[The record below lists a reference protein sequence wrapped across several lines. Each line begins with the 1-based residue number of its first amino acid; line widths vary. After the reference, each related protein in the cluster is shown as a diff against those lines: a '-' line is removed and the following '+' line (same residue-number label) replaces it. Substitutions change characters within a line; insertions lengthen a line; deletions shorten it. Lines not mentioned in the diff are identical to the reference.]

1 MAKGNFTKEAIT
13 RQVLNFFNENSTK
26 PFNYKQVSAALGL
39 KKSVMKERVVDAM
52 FDLEAAGKIQ
62 RISAGKYKAN
72 MRRQTVTG
80 VLDRESVAKKTYLI
94 PDDGGERVWIAE
106 RSMGCALNGDRV
118 EVVLFPRRKGREQE
132 GEVVNVLERKKTEF
146 VGILEVKPTFA
157 FLNIDKKL
165 LTHDMFIPLDKLN
178 GGKDGQRC
186 VGRIVEWVSKE
197 KNPIGEIVT
206 VLGDVGNN
214 DAEMHAIL
222 AEFGLPYSYPQEVED
237 AANEIPDVIDDD
249 EIARRVDMRDVV
261 TFTIDPRDA
270 KDFDDALS
278 IRKLEAGL
286 WEIGVHI
293 ADVTHYVT
301 PDSII
306 DKEAYKRAT
315 SVYLVD
321 RTVPMLPE
329 RLCNNICSLRPNE
342 DKLAYSVI
350 FHIDEFAEVK
360 DYKICRTVINSNRRF
375 TYEEAQAIIES
386 QQLTVNS
393 QQSLNDTGTGE
404 QYRDELL
411 KLNEL
416 AQILRTK
423 RFAKGAIAFDRVE
436 VRFEIDEKG
445 KPLSVYF
452 KEAKES
458 NMLIEEFMLLANKTV
473 AAHIGKGLINKPL
486 SPSDSLTSS
495 SSFLQGIMQ
504 TSLPSALASSVGS
517 PNLGEHSSV
526 KLKKKPKTFV
536 YRVHDVPNPDKLEN
550 FSTFIKRFGYKLK
563 TTGKSEVV
571 SAAINNLLDQVTGK
585 REQNLIETLAIRS
598 MAKAT
603 YTTENIGHYGL
614 AFDYYTHF
622 TSPIRRYP
630 DMMVHRL
637 LTRYLFEEGHSVNK
651 NEYEEYCEHSSDMEQ
666 LAASAERA
674 SIKYKQVEYMSERL
688 GQVYDG
694 VISGVTDWGIYV
706 ELNENKCEG
715 MIPVRCLDDDYYE
728 FDEKNYC
735 IVGRYTGK
743 RYQLGDELTV
753 KIAKADLVKKQLD
766 FVLV

>member
-52 FDLEAAGKIQ
+52 FELEAAGKIQ

-118 EVVLFPRRKGREQE
+118 EVVLFPRRKGKEQE
-132 GEVVNVLERKKTEF
+132 GEVVEVLERKKTEF

-165 LTHDMFIPLDKLN
+165 LTHDMFIPLEKLN
-178 GGKDGQRC
+178 GGKDGQHC
-186 VGRIVEWVSKE
+186 VGRIVEWASKE

-206 VLGDVGNN
+206 VLGDVGDN

-222 AEFGLPYSYPQEVED
+222 AEFGLPYSYPADVEA
-237 AANEIPDVIDDD
+237 AANEISDKIEDE

-278 IRKLEAGL
+278 IRKLESGL

-342 DKLAYSVI
+342 DKLAFSVV
-350 FHIDEFAEVK
+350 FHVDEFAEVK

-375 TYEEAQAIIES
+375 TYEEAQEIIECGMRNEELGMNKPLS
-386 QQLTVNS
+386 PS
-393 QQSLNDTGTGE
+393 DSSPKPGE
-404 QYRDELL
+404 QYNAEIL

-416 AQILRTK
+416 AKMLRVK

-473 AAHIGKGLINKPL
+473 AMHIGKPK
-486 SPSDSLTSS
+486 
-495 SSFLQGIMQ
+495 
-504 TSLPSALASSVGS
+504 A
-517 PNLGEHSSV
+517 V
-526 KLKKKPKTFV
+526 KGAKSKPKTFI

-715 MIPVRCLDDDYYE
+715 MIPIRFLDDDYYE

-735 IVGRYTGK
+735 IVGRHTGK

>member
-1 MAKGNFTKEAIT
+1 MKTEKEKKPEKRSFTKEAIT

-26 PFNYKQVSAALGL
+26 PFNYKQVAAALGL

-52 FDLEAAGKIQ
+52 FDLESAGKIQ

-106 RSMGCALNGDRV
+106 RSMGCALNGDKV
-118 EVVLFPRRKGREQE
+118 EVVLFPRRKGKEQE

-165 LTHDMFIPLDKLN
+165 LTHDMFIPLEKLN

-186 VGRIVEWVSKE
+186 VGRIVEWSSKE
-197 KNPIGEIVT
+197 KNPIGEIVA

-222 AEFGLPYSYPQEVED
+222 AEFGLPYSYPKEIED
-237 AANEIPDVIDDD
+237 AANEISDIIDAE
-249 EIARRVDMRDVV
+249 EIARRKDMRDVT

-278 IRKLEAGL
+278 IRKLETGL
-286 WEIGVHI
+286 WEVGVHI

-301 PDSII
+301 PNSII

-321 RTVPMLPE
+321 RTIPMLPE

-342 DKLAYSVI
+342 DKLSYSVV
-350 FHIDEFAEVK
+350 FQLDEFAEVK
-360 DYKICRTVINSNRRF
+360 SYEICRTVINSNRRF
-375 TYEEAQAIIES
+375 AYEEAQAIIES
-386 QQLTVNS
+386 
-393 QQSLNDTGTGE
+393 GE
-404 QYRDELL
+404 GDYATELL

-416 AQILRTK
+416 AKILRVK

-452 KEAKES
+452 KEAKEA
-458 NMLIEEFMLLANKTV
+458 NKLIEEFMLLANKTV
-473 AAHIGKGLINKPL
+473 ATHIGKYNAQCSMLNAQSEKQHKTKG
-486 SPSDSLTSS
+486 
-495 SSFLQGIMQ
+495 
-504 TSLPSALASSVGS
+504 
-517 PNLGEHSSV
+517 
-526 KLKKKPKTFV
+526 KPKTFV

-563 TTGKSEVV
+563 TTGKNQEV
-571 SAAINNLLDQVTGK
+571 SSAINNLLDQVAGK
-585 REQNLIETLAIRS
+585 REQNLIETLAVRS

-614 AFDYYTHF
+614 AFDYYSHF

-630 DMMVHRL
+630 DMMAHRL

-715 MIPVRCLDDDYYE
+715 MIPIRCLDDDYYE

-735 IVGRYTGK
+735 IVGRHTGK

-753 KIAKADLVKKQLD
+753 RIAKTDLVKKQLD
-766 FVLV
+766 FELV

>member
-165 LTHDMFIPLDKLN
+165 LTHDMFIPLEKLN

-186 VGRIVEWVSKE
+186 VGRIVEWASKE

-206 VLGDVGNN
+206 VLGDVGDN

-237 AANEIPDVIDDD
+237 AANEIADKIDDE
-249 EIARRVDMRDVV
+249 EIARRIDMRDVV

-278 IRKLEAGL
+278 IRKLETGL

-375 TYEEAQAIIES
+375 TYEEAQQIIE
-386 QQLTVNS
+386 
-393 QQSLNDTGTGE
+393 TGE
-404 QYRDELL
+404 GDYAQEMM

-452 KEAKES
+452 KEAKEA

-473 AAHIGKGLINKPL
+473 AAHIGKPK
-486 SPSDSLTSS
+486 
-495 SSFLQGIMQ
+495 
-504 TSLPSALASSVGS
+504 A
-517 PNLGEHSSV
+517 V
-526 KLKKKPKTFV
+526 KGAKAKAKTFV

-550 FSTFIKRFGYKLK
+550 FSAFIKRFGYKLK

-637 LTRYLFEEGHSVNK
+637 LTRYLFDEGHSVNK

-715 MIPVRCLDDDYYE
+715 MIPIRFLDDDYYE

-735 IVGRYTGK
+735 IVGRHTGK

>member
-72 MRRQTVTG
+72 MRRKIVVG
-80 VLDRESVAKKTYLI
+80 VLDRESVAKKTYLV

-118 EVVLFPRRKGREQE
+118 EVVLFPRRKGKEQE
-132 GEVVNVLERKKTEF
+132 GEVIEVLERKKTEF

-157 FLNIDKKL
+157 FLNIDKKQ
-165 LTHDMFIPLDKLN
+165 LTHDIFIPLEKLN

-186 VGRIVEWVSKE
+186 VGRIVEWASKE
-197 KNPIGEIVT
+197 KNPIGEIVA

-222 AEFGLPYSYPQEVED
+222 AEFGLPYTYPQEVED
-237 AANEIPDVIDDD
+237 AANEISDVIDAE
-249 EIARRVDMRDVV
+249 EIARRRDMRDVI

-278 IRKLEAGL
+278 IRKLESNL
-286 WEIGVHI
+286 WEVGVHI

-350 FHIDEFAEVK
+350 FQIDEFAEVK
-360 DYKICRTVINSNRRF
+360 GYEICRTVINSNRRF
-375 TYEEAQAIIES
+375 TYEEAQEIIES
-386 QQLTVNS
+386 QQPTVDS
-393 QQSLNDTGTGE
+393 QQSENNTKTEE
-404 QYRDELL
+404 QYKDELL

-452 KEAKES
+452 KEAKEA

-473 AAHIGKGLINKPL
+473 AAHIGKNAQCTMHNAQ
-486 SPSDSLTSS
+486 SDNTTHRS
-495 SSFLQGIMQ
+495 
-504 TSLPSALASSVGS
+504 
-517 PNLGEHSSV
+517 
-526 KLKKKPKTFV
+526 KKKPKTFV

-563 TTGKSEVV
+563 TTGKNEAV
-571 SAAINNLLDQVTGK
+571 SAAINNLLDQVAGK

-688 GQVYDG
+688 GLVYDG

-715 MIPVRCLDDDYYE
+715 MIPIRCLDDDYYE

-735 IVGRYTGK
+735 IVGRHTGK

-753 KIAKADLVKKQLD
+753 RIAKTDLVKKQLD
-766 FVLV
+766 FELV

>member
-1 MAKGNFTKEAIT
+1 
-13 RQVLNFFNENSTK
+13 
-26 PFNYKQVSAALGL
+26 
-39 KKSVMKERVVDAM
+39 
-52 FDLEAAGKIQ
+52 
-62 RISAGKYKAN
+62 
-72 MRRQTVTG
+72 VTG

-118 EVVLFPRRKGREQE
+118 EVVLFPRRKGKEQE
-132 GEVVNVLERKKTEF
+132 GEVVEVLERKKTEF

-165 LTHDMFIPLDKLN
+165 LTHDMFIPLEKLN

-186 VGRIVEWVSKE
+186 VGRIVEWESKE

-237 AANEIPDVIDDD
+237 AANEISDVIDTE
-249 EIARRVDMRDVV
+249 EIGRRCDMRDVV

-278 IRKLEAGL
+278 IRKLETGL

-342 DKLAYSVI
+342 DKLAYSVV
-350 FHIDEFAEVK
+350 FHVDEFAEVK

-375 TYEEAQAIIES
+375 TYEEAQQIIE
-386 QQLTVNS
+386 
-393 QQSLNDTGTGE
+393 TGE
-404 QYRDELL
+404 GDYAQEVL

-416 AQILRTK
+416 AKMLRVK

-473 AAHIGKGLINKPL
+473 AAHIGKPK
-486 SPSDSLTSS
+486 
-495 SSFLQGIMQ
+495 
-504 TSLPSALASSVGS
+504 A
-517 PNLGEHSSV
+517 V
-526 KLKKKPKTFV
+526 KGAKSKAKTFV

-550 FSTFIKRFGYKLK
+550 FSAFIKRFGYKLK

-614 AFDYYTHF
+614 PFDYYTHF

>member
-1 MAKGNFTKEAIT
+1 MKTEKEKKPEKRRFTKEAIT
-13 RQVLNFFNENSTK
+13 QDVLNFFNENPTK
-26 PFNYKQVSAALGL
+26 PFNYKQVAAALGL
-39 KKSVMKERVVDAM
+39 KKSVMKERVVDAL
-52 FDLEAAGKIQ
+52 FDLETAGKIQ

-72 MRRQTVTG
+72 MRRKTVVG
-80 VLDRESVAKKTYLI
+80 VLDRETVAKKTYLV
-94 PDDGGERVWIAE
+94 PEDGGERVWIAE

-118 EVVLFPRRKGREQE
+118 EVMLFPRRKGKEQE
-132 GEVVNVLERKKTEF
+132 GEVITVLERKKTEF
-146 VGILEVKPTFA
+146 VGILEVKPSFA
-157 FLNIDKKL
+157 FLNIDKKI
-165 LTHDMFIPLDKLN
+165 LTHDIFIPLDKLG
-178 GGKDGQRC
+178 GGKNGQRC
-186 VGRIVEWVSKE
+186 IGKIVEWTEKD
-197 KNPIGEIVT
+197 KNPIGEIVA

-237 AANEIPDVIDDD
+237 AANEISDVITAD
-249 EIARRVDMRDVV
+249 EIARRRDMRDVV

-278 IRKLEAGL
+278 IRKLESGL
-286 WEIGVHI
+286 WEVGVHI

-306 DKEAYKRAT
+306 EKEAYKRAT
-315 SVYLVD
+315 SIYLVD
-321 RTVPMLPE
+321 RTIPMLPE

-342 DKLAYSVI
+342 DKLAYSVV
-350 FHIDEFAEVK
+350 FQLDEFAEIK
-360 DYKICRTVINSNRRF
+360 GYEICRTVINSNRRF

-386 QQLTVNS
+386 
-393 QQSLNDTGTGE
+393 GE
-404 QYRDELL
+404 GDFATEML

-416 AQILRTK
+416 AKILRVK

-452 KEAKES
+452 KEAKEA
-458 NMLIEEFMLLANKTV
+458 NKLIEEFMLLANKTV
-473 AAHIGKGLINKPL
+473 AAHIGKPKG
-486 SPSDSLTSS
+486 
-495 SSFLQGIMQ
+495 
-504 TSLPSALASSVGS
+504 
-517 PNLGEHSSV
+517 V
-526 KLKKKPKTFV
+526 KGAKAKPKTFV

-563 TTGKSEVV
+563 TTGKNQEV
-571 SAAINNLLDQVTGK
+571 SSAINNLLDQVVGK

-614 AFDYYTHF
+614 AFDYYSHF

-630 DMMVHRL
+630 DMMAHRL
-637 LTRYLFEEGHSVNK
+637 LTRYLFEEGRSVNK
-651 NEYEEYCEHSSDMEQ
+651 DEYEEYCEHSSDMEQ

-674 SIKYKQVEYMSERL
+674 SIKYKQVEYMSDRI

-715 MIPVRCLDDDYYE
+715 MIPIRCLSDDYYE

-735 IVGRYTGK
+735 IVGRHTGK

-753 KIAKADLVKKQLD
+753 KIAKTDLVKKQLD
-766 FVLV
+766 FELA

>member
-118 EVVLFPRRKGREQE
+118 EVVLFPRRKGKEQE
-132 GEVVNVLERKKTEF
+132 GEVVEVLERKKTEF

-186 VGRIVEWVSKE
+186 VGRIVEWASKE

-214 DAEMHAIL
+214 DAEMHTIL

-237 AANEIPDVIDDD
+237 AANEISDRIDEE
-249 EIARRVDMRDVV
+249 EIARRIDMRDVI

-278 IRKLEAGL
+278 IRKLESGL
-286 WEIGVHI
+286 WEVGVHI

-306 DKEAYKRAT
+306 EKEAYKRAT
-315 SVYLVD
+315 SIYLVD
-321 RTVPMLPE
+321 RTIPMLPE

-360 DYKICRTVINSNRRF
+360 GYEICRTVINSNHRF

-386 QQLTVNS
+386 QQPTVNS
-393 QQSLNDTGTGE
+393 QQSINDTDTGE
-404 QYRDELL
+404 QYRNELL

-452 KEAKES
+452 KEAKEA

-473 AAHIGKGLINKPL
+473 ATHIEKNAQCTMHNAQ
-486 SPSDSLTSS
+486 SDNTTHRS
-495 SSFLQGIMQ
+495 
-504 TSLPSALASSVGS
+504 
-517 PNLGEHSSV
+517 
-526 KLKKKPKTFV
+526 KKKPKTFV

-550 FSTFIKRFGYKLK
+550 FSAFIKRFGYKLK

-585 REQNLIETLAIRS
+585 HEQNLIETLAIRS

-630 DMMVHRL
+630 DMMAHRL
-637 LTRYLFEEGHSVNK
+637 LTRYLFEDGHSVNK

-715 MIPVRCLDDDYYE
+715 MIPIRYLDDDYYE

-735 IVGRYTGK
+735 IVGRHTGK

-766 FVLV
+766 FVLA

>member
-1 MAKGNFTKEAIT
+1 MKTEKEKKPEKRSFTKEAIT

-26 PFNYKQVSAALGL
+26 QFNYKQVAAALGL

-52 FDLEAAGKIQ
+52 FDLESAGKIQ

-106 RSMGCALNGDRV
+106 RSMGCALNGDKV
-118 EVVLFPRRKGREQE
+118 EVVLFPRRKGKEQE

-165 LTHDMFIPLDKLN
+165 LTHDMFIPLEKLN

-186 VGRIVEWVSKE
+186 VGRIVEWSSKE
-197 KNPIGEIVT
+197 KNPIGEIVA

-222 AEFGLPYSYPQEVED
+222 AEFGLPYSYPKEVED
-237 AANEIPDVIDDD
+237 AANEISEVIDAE
-249 EIARRVDMRDVV
+249 EIARRKDMRDVT

-278 IRKLEAGL
+278 IRKLETGL
-286 WEIGVHI
+286 WEVGVHI

-301 PDSII
+301 PNSII

-321 RTVPMLPE
+321 RTIPMLPE
-329 RLCNNICSLRPNE
+329 RLCNNICSLRPNK
-342 DKLAYSVI
+342 DKLSYSVV
-350 FHIDEFAEVK
+350 FQLDEFAEVK
-360 DYKICRTVINSNRRF
+360 SYEICRTVINSNRRF
-375 TYEEAQAIIES
+375 AYEEAQAIIES
-386 QQLTVNS
+386 
-393 QQSLNDTGTGE
+393 GE
-404 QYRDELL
+404 GDYATELL

-416 AQILRTK
+416 AKILRVK

-452 KEAKES
+452 KESKEA
-458 NMLIEEFMLLANKTV
+458 NKLIEEFMLLANKTV
-473 AAHIGKGLINKPL
+473 ATHIGKPKG
-486 SPSDSLTSS
+486 
-495 SSFLQGIMQ
+495 
-504 TSLPSALASSVGS
+504 
-517 PNLGEHSSV
+517 V
-526 KLKKKPKTFV
+526 KGAKAKPKTFV

-563 TTGKSEVV
+563 TTGKNQEV
-571 SAAINNLLDQVTGK
+571 SSAINNLLDQVAGK
-585 REQNLIETLAIRS
+585 REQNLIETLAVRS

-614 AFDYYTHF
+614 AFDYYSHF

-630 DMMVHRL
+630 DMMAHRL

-715 MIPVRCLDDDYYE
+715 MIPIRCLDDDYYE

-735 IVGRYTGK
+735 IVGRHTGK

-753 KIAKADLVKKQLD
+753 RIAKTDLVKKQLD
-766 FVLV
+766 FELV

>member
-39 KKSVMKERVVDAM
+39 KKSVMKERVVDAL

-62 RISAGKYKAN
+62 RVSAGKYKAN
-72 MRRQTVTG
+72 MRRKTVVG

-118 EVVLFPRRKGREQE
+118 EVVLFPRRKGKEQE
-132 GEVVNVLERKKTEF
+132 GEVIEVLERKKTEF

-165 LTHDMFIPLDKLN
+165 LTHDIFIPLEKLN

-186 VGRIVEWVSKE
+186 VGRIVEWASKE
-197 KNPIGEIVT
+197 KNPIGEIVA

-222 AEFGLPYSYPQEVED
+222 AEFGLPYTYPQEVEN
-237 AANEIPDVIDDD
+237 AANEISDVIDAE
-249 EIARRVDMRDVV
+249 EIARRRDMRDVV

-278 IRKLEAGL
+278 IRKLESNL
-286 WEIGVHI
+286 WEVGVHI

-350 FHIDEFAEVK
+350 FQIDEFAEVK
-360 DYKICRTVINSNRRF
+360 GYEICRTVINSNRRF
-375 TYEEAQAIIES
+375 TYEEAQEIIES
-386 QQLTVNS
+386 QQSTVDG
-393 QQSLNDTGTGE
+393 QQSENNTKTEE

-473 AAHIGKGLINKPL
+473 AAHIGKPKG
-486 SPSDSLTSS
+486 
-495 SSFLQGIMQ
+495 
-504 TSLPSALASSVGS
+504 
-517 PNLGEHSSV
+517 V
-526 KLKKKPKTFV
+526 KGAKSKPKTFV

-563 TTGKSEVV
+563 TTGKNEAV
-571 SAAINNLLDQVTGK
+571 SAAINNLLDQVAGK

-715 MIPVRCLDDDYYE
+715 MIPIRCLDDDYYE

-735 IVGRYTGK
+735 IVGRHTGK

-753 KIAKADLVKKQLD
+753 RIAKTDLVKKQLD
-766 FVLV
+766 FELV